1 MYTKKVMDVSTFLS
15 NLSLDDKRLALLLL
29 QEFQN
34 DEEKNEELST
44 AEADNS
50 VENDAVF
57 SNAEDNSVYYV
68 SKILNH
74 KWQDGKIY
82 YKLEWKD
89 KTETLEPEENLIN
102 CDKALFKY
110 IKDLAEN
117 NSVIIIYTRSSKF
130 NPNMEGHISLDM
142 QRKECLAFCKKN
154 KRFNHNNIFI
164 I

>member
-1 MYTKKVMDVSTFLS
+1 MDVATFLS

-50 VENDAVF
+50 VEND
-57 SNAEDNSVYYV
+57 SIYYV

-74 KWQDGKIY
+74 KWQNGKIY

-110 IKDLAEN
+110 IKELSEKIEN
-117 NSVIIIYTRSSKF
+117 YIKRIYKYLSIVNIILWKRI
-130 NPNMEGHISLDM
+130 
-142 QRKECLAFCKKN
+142 KN
-154 KRFNHNNIFI
+154 INII
-164 I
+164 RDINLKN